1 MANIHTAPAEL
12 GTATAPSAGTYSQ
25 SWLRAPHN
33 LVPRPAQHL
42 QQSKTVT
49 ELPDARRHPPV
60 AQAVVALQ
68 RATSSSV
75 TATSSSVTAT
85 SPSVTATWPSV
96 TATSPSVTAT
106 SPSVTATSSSVTAT
120 SPSVTATS
128 PSVTATSPSVTSC
141 PAARHTG
148 ACRARNDR
156 NTPPPGSPRSCRGS
170 LGLIHEQVP
179 EVAAQGGR
187 TTGGI
192 QQPRYTQ

>member
-106 SPSVTATSSSVTAT
+106 SPSVT
-120 SPSVTATS
+120 
-128 PSVTATSPSVTSC
+128 SC